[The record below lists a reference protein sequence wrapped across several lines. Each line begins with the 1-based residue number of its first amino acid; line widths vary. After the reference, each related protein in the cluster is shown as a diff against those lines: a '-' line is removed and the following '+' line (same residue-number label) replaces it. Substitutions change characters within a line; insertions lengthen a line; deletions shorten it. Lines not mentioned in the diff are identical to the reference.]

1 MKTFNEIRRNC
12 PPRHGCHPGAA
23 GPSARQPAGS
33 PNTTTAGLNL
43 SATVTLNGTVAAVNV
58 ASASQYPTITLNG
71 TVVKVAPVWF
81 LLENDFEIE
90 TGHQLVVRAAPALLP
105 TGYYYALEVENLT
118 TQKSIQLR
126 DASGRPLW
134 FPGPGLEM
142 GLRGQ
147 SPGSSSGAAGAFAW
161 QARAAVTYGG
171 CLETN
176 NLVEITGQI
185 VEIDATAGIRQPA
198 IVLDVGGKLVTV
210 RIGPLRVL
218 FATDLEL
225 APGDVV
231 SVIAAQETC
240 TGNFVALEL
249 SVGDQTVQLRN
260 PDGSPAW

>member
-1 MKTFNEIRRNC
+1 MKTLMKF
-12 PPRHGCHPGAA
+12 AA
-23 GPSARQPAGS
+23 IALLATAVTLAQPARQRGS
-33 PNTTTAGLNL
+33 QLASPSTAAAGLNL
-43 SATVTLNGTVAAVNV
+43 SATVTLNGTVTAVNV
-58 ASASQYPTITLNG
+58 ATASQYPTISLNG

-134 FPGPGLEM
+134 FRAPGLEM
-142 GLRGQ
+142 GLRGE
-147 SPGSSSGAAGAFAW
+147 SPGSSSAAGAFAW

-171 CLETN
+171 CLDTN

-240 TGNFVALEL
+240 TGNLVALKL

-260 PDGSPAW
+260 PDGRPAW